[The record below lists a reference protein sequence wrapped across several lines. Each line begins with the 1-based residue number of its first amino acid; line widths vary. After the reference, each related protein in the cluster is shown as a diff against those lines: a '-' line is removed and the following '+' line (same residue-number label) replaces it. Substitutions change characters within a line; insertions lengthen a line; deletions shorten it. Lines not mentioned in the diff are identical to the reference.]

1 MAENFLAKQYTRIF
15 SETYIERRR
24 GNGGWMHFAPK
35 GRTPVDFQINRWAN
49 EKNVLLL
56 DVKLTTDQTDPR
68 LVKEGT
74 TDVWERTIS
83 YQYVILY
90 RPLTPE
96 AFEYEHVAT
105 EEEKALP
112 MPMKDGALAP
122 TVEITAVEGGT
133 SRPAYAM
140 AGVFGVPEGFKFA
153 TDDDEP
159 APLPLFSP
167 DLDLKVYGK
176 LFGNV
181 GGVDVKPANS
191 K

>member
-1 MAENFLAKQYTRIF
+1 MVESFLAKQYARIF

-24 GNGGWMHFAPK
+24 GNGGWTHFAPK
-35 GRTPVDFQINRWAN
+35 GRVPVDFQINRWAN

-56 DVKLTTDQTDPR
+56 DVKLTMDQTDPR

-74 TDVWERTIS
+74 TEVWERAVS
-83 YQYVILY
+83 CQYVVLY

-96 AFEYEHVAT
+96 IFEYESLAS
-105 EEEKALP
+105 EENKAAPLP
-112 MPMKDGALAP
+112 MKEGALAP

-133 SRPAYAM
+133 SRAAYAM
-140 AGVFGVPEGFKFA
+140 AGVFGVPEGFKL
-153 TDDDEP
+153 TPDDDEP

-181 GGVDVKPANS
+181 GGTDVKPNS